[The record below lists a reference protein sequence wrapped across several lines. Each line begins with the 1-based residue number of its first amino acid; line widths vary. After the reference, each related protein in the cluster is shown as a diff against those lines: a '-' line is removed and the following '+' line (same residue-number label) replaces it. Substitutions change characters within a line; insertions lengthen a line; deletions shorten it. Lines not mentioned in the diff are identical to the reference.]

1 VESRKQLIEKYA
13 LKDEKANLKLNA
25 ENTQYEFEPE
35 QRVEF
40 EKEFAELSKEKIEI
54 DVYKFTLDQFGDLKI
69 PGVVMSVLE
78 RFIEEGE

>member
-1 VESRKQLIEKYA
+1 MYA
-13 LKDEKANLKLNA
+13 D
-25 ENTQYEFEPE
+25 NTRFEFEPE

-40 EKEFAELSKEKIEI
+40 EKEFAELSKEEIEI
-54 DVYKFTLDQFGDLKI
+54 EVYKFGLDQFGDLKI